1 MIDKGRWGMGKGKYA
16 SWMDSLLEEGIWLSE
31 FKKLAKEK
39 FPGVEVNL
47 KAHVCYRRAQG
58 WKIEEK
64 CEGDDIFYKVVEKS
78 EGKIQYASWMDSLLE
93 EGVWLSEFKKLA
105 KERLPGVNVSL
116 TYHVRYRRSQG
127 WKIVEERQ
135 ENGDVFYKVV
145 EKPEKKQRKGKG
157 SNGSGVVVKEAK
169 SMSEGLV
176 SGEVE
181 KEESKVVGGSSGEV
195 SKQKVVYILKEVDD
209 SKFKLSVKVGT
220 ESKVVEFSDGDVED
234 VIGKVFGG
242 VAEVKSIDR
251 EEEGVEKGVFILYKY
266 IGQ

>member
-1 MIDKGRWGMGKGKYA
+1 MGKGKYA

-93 EGVWLSEFKKLA
+93 EGIWLSEFKKLA

-127 WKIVEERQ
+127 WKILEERR
-135 ENGDVFYKVV
+135 EDGDVFYKVI
-145 EKPEKKQRKGKG
+145 EKPEKKQRKGKEG
-157 SNGSGVVVKEAK
+157 SDNVGAVKEAVSTADETGEGGSAVVKETRQVA
-169 SMSEGLV
+169 
-176 SGEVE
+176 
-181 KEESKVVGGSSGEV
+181 
-195 SKQKVVYILKEVDD
+195 KQKVVYGAGVYTLKEVEGG
-209 SKFKLSVKVGT
+209 KFKLSVRVGT
-220 ESKVVEFSDGDVED
+220 ESKVAEVSDGDVEE
-234 VIGKVFGG
+234 VIGGLFGG

-251 EEEGVEKGVFILYKY
+251 GEEGVEKGVFILYKY
-266 IGQ
+266 V

>member
-1 MIDKGRWGMGKGKYA
+1 MGKGKYA
-16 SWMDSLLEEGIWLSE
+16 SWMDSLLERGIWLSE
-31 FKKLAKEK
+31 FKELAKEK
-39 FPGVEVNL
+39 FPGVEINL

-58 WKIEEK
+58 WKIVEESRDD
-64 CEGDDIFYKVVEKS
+64 GDVFYKVVEKS

-93 EGVWLSEFKKLA
+93 EGIWLSEFKKLA

-135 ENGDVFYKVV
+135 ENGDVFYKVI
-145 EKPEKKQRKGKG
+145 EKPEKKQRKGSSG
-157 SNGSGVVVKEAK
+157 GVVVKEAK

-181 KEESKVVGGSSGEV
+181 KEESKVVEGRGGEV
-195 SKQKVVYILKEVDD
+195 SKQKVVYGAGVYTLKEVEGG
-209 SKFKLSVKVGT
+209 KFKLSVRVGT
-220 ESKVVEFSDGDVED
+220 ESKVTEVSDGDVED
-234 VIGKVFGG
+234 VIGGLFGG

-251 EEEGVEKGVFILYKY
+251 GEEGVEKGVFILYKY
-266 IGQ
+266 V

>member
-1 MIDKGRWGMGKGKYA
+1 MGKGKYA

-39 FPGVEVNL
+39 FHGVEVNL

-93 EGVWLSEFKKLA
+93 EGIWLSEFKKLA

-157 SNGSGVVVKEAK
+157 SNGSGVVVKEAE
-169 SMSEGLV
+169 SMSGGLV
-176 SGEVE
+176 SEEVE
-181 KEESKVVGGSSGEV
+181 KEESKVVEGRVGEV
-195 SKQKVVYILKEVDD
+195 SKRKVVYGAGVYVLRELEDG
-209 SKFKLSVKVGT
+209 KFRMSVRVGT
-220 ESKVVEFSDGDVED
+220 ESKVVEFSEGDVEEE
-234 VIGKVFGG
+234 IGKLFGG
-242 VAEVKSIDR
+242 IAEVKSIDR
-251 EEEGVEKGVFILYKY
+251 GEEGVEKGVFILYKF
-266 IGQ
+266 I